1 MWGKLLLFY
10 NDERVVLFL
19 GSILIQLTIKCKIKS
34 LKYIKFNIYNIKF
47 LHNCMSKK
55 NDHVLVIIIK

>member
-19 GSILIQLTIKCKIKS
+19 GSILIQLTIKCQIKS
-34 LKYIKFNIYNIKF
+34 MKYIKFNIYNIKF
-47 LHNCMSKK
+47 LHNCIYKK
-55 NDHVLVIIIK
+55 K